1 MACTSKENVTQKL
14 KNKRVTENMGVW
26 LLQAEK
32 DEKKKTQAKALN
44 QEYLNIHNNYIS
56 LILTHKKTFYENK
69 SYILVVLEI
78 SAHDGLFPL
87 L

>member
-32 DEKKKTQAKALN
+32 DEKKKT
-44 QEYLNIHNNYIS
+44 
-56 LILTHKKTFYENK
+56 
-69 SYILVVLEI
+69 
-78 SAHDGLFPL
+78 
-87 L
+87 

>member
-69 SYILVVLEI
+69 SYILAVLEI